1 MRRTMPRHLPR
12 KLREIRERLGLGQ
25 AEMALKLKKAEPT
38 VYPGLVSRYE
48 HGKVQP
54 SLVVVLEYARLSGVT
69 MEQIV
74 DDKLK
79 LS

>member
-1 MRRTMPRHLPR
+1 MRRIMPRHLPK
-12 KLREIRERLGLGQ
+12 KLRDIREKLGLGQ
-25 AEMALKLKKAEPT
+25 AEMAAKLKKAEPT

-54 SLVVVLEYARLSGVT
+54 SLLVVLEYARLAGVT

-74 DDKLK
+74 DDKLR
-79 LS
+79 LD